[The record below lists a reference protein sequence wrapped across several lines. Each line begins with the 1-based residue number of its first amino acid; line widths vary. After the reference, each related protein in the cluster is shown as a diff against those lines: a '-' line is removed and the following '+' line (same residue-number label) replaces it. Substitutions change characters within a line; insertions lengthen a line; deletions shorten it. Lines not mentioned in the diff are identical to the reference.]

1 MLKVFLAEDEIVMRE
16 GIKNNIDWQGEGFE
30 FVGDAGDGELAYPII
45 QKTRPDILITD
56 IKMPFMDGL
65 ELSRLVKHEL
75 PETKIILLSGYDE
88 FQYAKEAIDI
98 GITDYL
104 VKINQTTL
112 PIEDLNSL
120 GALFHVVND
129 IERIGDQ
136 ASDIAEIVKHT
147 YASVFQ
153 EAKELGLELI
163 AEQYNIMMLQLF
175 SEEKEDVLPEKI
187 KAFEQELEKYMEQS
201 GNLIVAK
208 QGRAEYDFVLKGTGQ
223 QSLAETTE
231 QVKSLLAEYFRRETA
246 VEYVAALGTPVER
259 FSELQ
264 QCYRQTNLCFSR
276 RYSVERNQI
285 LEEETPGETAAEVLE
300 DVKLGE
306 LNISSLSQRQAE
318 AFLYTGTREEVSGFV
333 EDYFAQLGDGNVKSI
348 FLRQYVVMDLYV
360 TAVSVLEKSG
370 YKSRDLVERCGDAK
384 EMAAYL
390 TTVEQTRE
398 YIKKLFSA
406 VLDLR
411 SEAVDGKYDG
421 IMQKAKTYINDHF
434 EKDGISLNMV
444 AAEVNLS
451 PSHFSTVFGQEMGET
466 FVEYLTRIR
475 MEKAKELLRTTGK
488 KVTEIAF
495 EVGYRDAHYFSNL
508 FKKTQGCTPG
518 EYRSRG

>member
-104 VKINQTTL
+104 VKPVTGAQLIGTL
-112 PIEDLNSL
+112 KKIGQKIEEERGKQKQQAPEEARSA
-120 GALFHVVND
+120 GRQRLFRHMVS
-129 IERIGDQ
+129 G
-136 ASDIAEIVKHT
+136 KHT

-208 QGRAEYDFVLKGTGQ
+208 QSRAEYDFVLKGTGQ

-348 FLRQYVVMDLYV
+348 
-360 TAVSVLEKSG
+360 
-370 YKSRDLVERCGDAK
+370 GDAK
-384 EMAAYL
+384 EMVAYL

>member
-1 MLKVFLAEDEIVMRE
+1 
-16 GIKNNIDWQGEGFE
+16 
-30 FVGDAGDGELAYPII
+30 
-45 QKTRPDILITD
+45 
-56 IKMPFMDGL
+56 
-65 ELSRLVKHEL
+65 
-75 PETKIILLSGYDE
+75 
-88 FQYAKEAIDI
+88 
-98 GITDYL
+98 
-104 VKINQTTL
+104 
-112 PIEDLNSL
+112 
-120 GALFHVVND
+120 
-129 IERIGDQ
+129 
-136 ASDIAEIVKHT
+136 
-147 YASVFQ
+147 
-153 EAKELGLELI
+153 
-163 AEQYNIMMLQLF
+163 
-175 SEEKEDVLPEKI
+175 
-187 KAFEQELEKYMEQS
+187 MEQS

-208 QGRAEYDFVLKGTGQ
+208 QSRAEYDFVLKGTGQ

-264 QCYRQTNLCFSR
+264 QCYRQTN
-276 RYSVERNQI
+276 QI

-333 EDYFAQLGDGNVKSI
+333 EDYFAQLGDSNVKSI

-384 EMAAYL
+384 EMVAYL

>member
-1 MLKVFLAEDEIVMRE
+1 M
-16 GIKNNIDWQGEGFE
+16 
-30 FVGDAGDGELAYPII
+30 
-45 QKTRPDILITD
+45 
-56 IKMPFMDGL
+56 
-65 ELSRLVKHEL
+65 
-75 PETKIILLSGYDE
+75 
-88 FQYAKEAIDI
+88 
-98 GITDYL
+98 
-104 VKINQTTL
+104 
-112 PIEDLNSL
+112 
-120 GALFHVVND
+120 
-129 IERIGDQ
+129 
-136 ASDIAEIVKHT
+136 
-147 YASVFQ
+147 
-153 EAKELGLELI
+153 
-163 AEQYNIMMLQLF
+163 
-175 SEEKEDVLPEKI
+175 
-187 KAFEQELEKYMEQS
+187 
-201 GNLIVAK
+201 
-208 QGRAEYDFVLKGTGQ
+208 LKGTGQ

-285 LEEETPGETAAEVLE
+285 LEEETPGETAAEILE